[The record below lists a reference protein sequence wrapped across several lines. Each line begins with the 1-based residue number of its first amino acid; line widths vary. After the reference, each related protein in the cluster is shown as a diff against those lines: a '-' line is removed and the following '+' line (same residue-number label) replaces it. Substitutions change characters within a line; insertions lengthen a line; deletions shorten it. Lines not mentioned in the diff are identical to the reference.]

1 MFRLGRGR
9 PVIDPFQL
17 ASEKGLC
24 LPCGRVIVLLTDFMF
39 KYAMR
44 LLEGVEKVGY
54 YAPASG
60 FAKGRYGGVEVFL
73 TRPYFGAPAAATTL
87 EMLVAGGG
95 RVFVV
100 VGEVGA
106 LNPVLRIGDVLVPT
120 WGLREEGVSF
130 HYMPP
135 NYVPKPDRELAG
147 KLFREV
153 RRVKGRRRIRVVKGG
168 VWSIDALFRE
178 TRDKVVEYSRIGIL
192 GVDMESTA
200 LMTVAAYR
208 KVKLAVVAAVSDE
221 LYGEEWKKGFSTRK
235 LRRTEKIVVKAAL
248 NTITQYGLG

>member
-1 MFRLGRGR
+1 MFKLGYGKPIINPSR
-9 PVIDPFQL
+9 L
-17 ASEKGLC
+17 ASGKGLC
-24 LPCGRVIVLLTDFMF
+24 LPCSRVVMLLTDFMF
-39 KYAMR
+39 KHAMR
-44 LLEGVEKVGY
+44 LLEGVKKVRY

-153 RRVKGRRRIRVVKGG
+153 RRVKGRRKIRVVKRG
-168 VWSIDALFRE
+168 VWSTDALFRE
-178 TRDKVVEYSRIGIL
+178 TRDKVVEYSRIGVL

-208 KVKLAVVAAVSDE
+208 KVKLAVIAAVSDE
-221 LYGEEWKKGFSTRK
+221 LYGEEWRKGFGTRK
-235 LRRTEKIVVKAAL
+235 LRRTKKIVVKAAL
-248 NTITQYGLG
+248 NTITQYG

>member
-24 LPCGRVIVLLTDFMF
+24 LPCGRVVVLLTDFMF

-44 LLEGVEKVGY
+44 LLEDVERVGY

-73 TRPYFGAPAAATTL
+73 TRPYFGAPAVATTL

-106 LNPVLRIGDVLVPT
+106 LNPVLRIGDILVPT

-147 KLFREV
+147 KLFWEV

-168 VWSIDALFRE
+168 VWSTDALFRE
-178 TRDKVVEYSRIGIL
+178 TKDKVVEYSRIGVL

-221 LYGEEWKKGFSTRK
+221 LYGEEWRKGFGTGR

>member
-1 MFRLGRGR
+1 VFRLGRGR

-24 LPCGRVIVLLTDFMF
+24 LPCSRVVVLLTDFMF

-44 LLEGVEKVGY
+44 LLESAERVGY

-60 FAKGRYGGVEVFL
+60 FAMGRYGGVEVFL

-95 RVFVV
+95 RVFIV

-130 HYMPP
+130 HYMPS
-135 NYVPKPDRELAG
+135 NYVPKPDRELAS
-147 KLFREV
+147 KLFHEV
-153 RRVKGRRRIRVVKGG
+153 KRVKGKRRIRVFRGG
-168 VWSIDALFRE
+168 VWSTDALFRE
-178 TRDKVVEYSRIGIL
+178 TRDKVVEYSRIGVL

-221 LYGEEWKKGFSTRK
+221 LYGEEWRKGFGTRK

-248 NTITQYGLG
+248 NIITQYG